1 MVTMMKGRGSQGKTD
16 AVISQ
21 LVVWYSAIALF
32 FHVWNAWLD
41 WTIRKFSAFT
51 DVKYRNSKRE
61 LTFHFKG
68 VKLKLNSHDDR
79 SATTNHTEHNG
90 KSWSTHTLTHTP
102 QKPHWVCKT
111 NIYTG
116 SASHSFAPSHLLS
129 LSLSLWMFLMAVCCW
144 AAASRVFPL
153 AELTLSHPLLRL
165 SNALLLSEQT
175 RPLLSTSSSLLLP
188 VKSALS
194 SSFICFFLTF
204 LLHPCLPPCPL
215 PPPPGCQ
222 GH

>member
-1 MVTMMKGRGSQGKTD
+1 MLWKSQPKLLKNWNVAHGVCMVTMMKGRGSQGKTD

-90 KSWSTHTLTHTP
+90 KSWSAHTLTHTP

-116 SASHSFAPSHLLS
+116 SASHSFAPSHLLALS
-129 LSLSLWMFLMAVCCW
+129 LSLSLNVSDGSVL
-144 AAASRVFPL
+144 
-153 AELTLSHPLLRL
+153 
-165 SNALLLSEQT
+165 
-175 RPLLSTSSSLLLP
+175 
-188 VKSALS
+188 LS
-194 SSFICFFLTF
+194 SSQSCFSPRWAHSLSSSAPALKRSVAQRTDQTSP
-204 LLHPCLPPCPL
+204 LHFFFSSPTR
-215 PPPPGCQ
+215 
-222 GH
+222 